1 MPVAFDPDA
10 VIDALAPML
19 GIEVADTFRPGVRQN
34 LEATAKIAQ
43 AVLEF
48 ELPDEA
54 EAAPVF
60 TA

>member
-1 MPVAFDPDA
+1 MPAAFDPDA

-19 GIEVADTFRPGVRQN
+19 GIEVTDAFRPGIRQH
-34 LEATAKIAQ
+34 LEATVRIAQ

-48 ELPDEA
+48 AMPDEA

-60 TA
+60 SA